1 MHRVLERLD
10 GAASTVVPLLY
21 LAGLMLG
28 TFAYFTD
35 LRPEAGLWIVGAA
48 LAFAAELHSFL
59 AQRRCRALWG
69 QFSRMATDTEARER
83 ILGQFRANL
92 AILAALVAFSAFN
105 SVAYVASTWKPA
117 PGWVPDWAQIGIRGA
132 IIPAFFLLAGFLSPL
147 HADAGALL
155 ASASQAM
162 LHKAI
167 RATVKQWRQRIDRAR
182 RRGLD
187 LAPVAVSLMLDAGDA
202 EGARRIAMIADGLAS
217 AEASAPAALLAPTRG
232 AAAGARAGVRVY
244 DTLSSSTAPG
254 MPGMPGVP
262 GVPGMPGV
270 PRSPSST
277 PSLDLDP
284 DPDPTPPRPRGR
296 SRRVKG
302 VRTAPTSTN
311 GAEGMGTEDATGAD
325 RAGVVLLSTAQ
336 RRTRQPRRTAEAQRR
351 WREDTAAA
359 ARILAADPDIP
370 TRELARRLDWTP
382 VRATEVRRAIQ
393 PIRAAG
399 AQVQARRPA

>member
-1 MHRVLERLD
+1 MHRALERLD

-35 LRPEAGLWIVGAA
+35 VRPAAGLWIVGAS

-69 QFSRMATDTEARER
+69 QYSRLTADTEARER

-92 AILAALVAFSAFN
+92 AILAALVVFSAFN
-105 SVAYVASTWKPA
+105 SVAYVASTWAPA
-117 PGWVPDWAQIGIRGA
+117 PGWLPDWLQIAIRGA

-155 ASASQAM
+155 ASASHVM

-167 RATVKQWRQRIDRAR
+167 RATVKQWRRRIDRAQ

-217 AEASAPAALLAPTRG
+217 AEASAPAALLAPASRG
-232 AAAGARAGVRVY
+232 AGIGASVRAY
-244 DTLSSSTAPG
+244 DTLALSSSTPST
-254 MPGMPGVP
+254 
-262 GVPGMPGV
+262 
-270 PRSPSST
+270 RST
-277 PSLDLDP
+277 DP
-284 DPDPTPPRPRGR
+284 DPDPAPPRPRGR
-296 SRRVKG
+296 SRRG
-302 VRTAPTSTN
+302 DGTPDGAPPAN
-311 GAEGMGTEDATGAD
+311 GAGMPEDATGAD
-325 RAGVVLLSTAQ
+325 RAVVLLPTAQ
-336 RRTRQPRRTAEAQRR
+336 HARQPRRTAEAQRR

-359 ARILAADPDIP
+359 SRILAADPHIS

-399 AQVQARRPA
+399 AQAQARRPA